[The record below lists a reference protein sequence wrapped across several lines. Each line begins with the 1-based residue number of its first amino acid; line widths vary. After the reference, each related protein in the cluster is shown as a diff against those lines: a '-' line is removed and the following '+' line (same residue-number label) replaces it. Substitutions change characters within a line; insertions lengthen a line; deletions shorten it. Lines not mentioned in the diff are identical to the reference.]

1 MVMSENTGE
10 NVKSTWREWAEG
22 ATALGSIG
30 GAVAAAITHQVMFA
44 ALPLSFA
51 ATLSFANR
59 RQLQNEFQLHRD
71 ETNAVLLK
79 QVHQYQHEIKNLMH
93 ELIEA
98 SSSRQQQFATKM
110 DQSLGVMDDRLG
122 HLSDQY
128 DALQKTSTTIEAQQ
142 AELLSST
149 FEDGYCRRGL
159 EHEKQGEYKQAITV
173 YSEALRL
180 NPEYAQAYMYRGSAY
195 SKANQKQQAIADLRT
210 AAKLFFETG
219 DLENYHKARALSE
232 EVHGGSPAATAAATA
247 TVAVSPTAP
256 EPVSERLAVDEL
268 FV

>member
-1 MVMSENTGE
+1 MVMSENTE
-10 NVKSTWREWAEG
+10 ERNVKSNWREWVQG
-22 ATALGSIG
+22 ASVIGSIG
-30 GAVAAAITHQVMFA
+30 GAIAAAATQQLMFA
-44 ALPLSFA
+44 SVPLSLA
-51 ATLSFANR
+51 AALSFTNR

-71 ETNAVLLK
+71 ETNAVLTK
-79 QVHQYQHEIKNLMH
+79 QIHQYQHDIKNLMH

-98 SSSRQQQFATKM
+98 SSTRQQQFATRM
-110 DQSLGVMDDRLG
+110 EQSLGVMGDRLG
-122 HLSDQY
+122 HLSEQY
-128 DALQKTSTTIEAQQ
+128 QVLQNTSTKIEEQQ
-142 AELLSST
+142 TELLSST

-159 EHEKQGEYKQAITV
+159 EHEKQGEYKQAIAV

-219 DLENYHKARALSE
+219 DLENYHKARAISE
-232 EVHGGSPAATAAATA
+232 EVHGGAPVPAAPA
-247 TVAVSPTAP
+247 AVSSADPAP
-256 EPVSERLAVDEL
+256 ISERLAVDEL